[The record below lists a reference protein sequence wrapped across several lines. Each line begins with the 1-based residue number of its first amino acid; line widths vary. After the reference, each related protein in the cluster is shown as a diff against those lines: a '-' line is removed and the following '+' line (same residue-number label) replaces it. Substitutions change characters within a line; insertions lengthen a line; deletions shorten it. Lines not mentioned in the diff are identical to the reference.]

1 MKDAYSVREVNQY
14 IKNMFD
20 QDFFLNN
27 ISVEGEVSNC
37 KYHSSGHIYF
47 SLKDSGGT
55 LSCIM
60 FASQARSLTMR
71 LTEGLKV
78 VVKGS
83 VSVYP
88 RDGKYSLYVNRIR
101 RQGQGE
107 LYLKF
112 LKLKEELEEM
122 GMFAPEYKK
131 PLPVYPKVIGVVT
144 ALTGAAIRD
153 IESITARRNPFV
165 QLILFPAKVQGEGA
179 AESIARGIRTVARL
193 NPDVIIV
200 GRGGGSIE
208 DLWAFNEEVVARA
221 IFECPIPIVSAVGH
235 ETDVTISDYV
245 ADVRAATPSAAAEI
259 CVYEFDKLKEKFSDT
274 ERSLDKRMRNTLLE
288 FRERVLKAER
298 RLILLNPLN
307 SLRERREYLMRSEE
321 RWENLMRTRI
331 TAGRHRLEVLTEK
344 LEGLSPSRRL
354 ESGYAYVESEDHR
367 HLSSAKEAEVGDML
381 KIYFKDGRIL
391 AQVKED

>member
-193 NPDVIIV
+193 NPDAIIV

-259 CVYEFDKLKEKFSDT
+259 CVYEYDKLKERF
-274 ERSLDKRMRNTLLE
+274 
-288 FRERVLKAER
+288 
-298 RLILLNPLN
+298 
-307 SLRERREYLMRSEE
+307 
-321 RWENLMRTRI
+321 
-331 TAGRHRLEVLTEK
+331 
-344 LEGLSPSRRL
+344 
-354 ESGYAYVESEDHR
+354 
-367 HLSSAKEAEVGDML
+367 
-381 KIYFKDGRIL
+381 
-391 AQVKED
+391 